1 MLHAQGLAPV
11 LRRAAV
17 ALAIAT
23 VALPLAACSDEGK
36 LVLHSSTGDYSFNV
50 DVVDT
55 PESRAK
61 GLMFVQELADDAG
74 MLFDFKEER
83 PVSFWMRN
91 TFIPL
96 DMVFVGSDGKVINVE
111 NLGLRPIV
119 TDDSENERTV
129 EGPSADGGPAAQTP
143 AELVDSDGV
152 PHSLPDYLDQLE
164 REAIRKALEKTGQN
178 RTAAAKLLGITFRAL
193 RYRMQRLEL

>member
-1 MLHAQGLAPV
+1 MMTLAQGLAPV

-17 ALAIAT
+17 LAAIAA
-23 VALPLAACSDEGK
+23 VSLPLAACSDEGK
-36 LVLHSSTGDYSFNV
+36 LVLHSSTGDHSFNV
-50 DVVDT
+50 EVVDT

-96 DMVFVGSDGKVINVE
+96 DMIFVGADGVVKNIHVNA
-111 NLGLRPIV
+111 RPHDV
-119 TDDSENERTV
+119 TGIPS
-129 EGPSADGGPAAQTP
+129 EGPVQFVLEIPGGRSVEIGLKPGDTMEHDRVGAP
-143 AELVDSDGV
+143 V
-152 PHSLPDYLDQLE
+152 
-164 REAIRKALEKTGQN
+164 N
-178 RTAAAKLLGITFRAL
+178 
-193 RYRMQRLEL
+193 